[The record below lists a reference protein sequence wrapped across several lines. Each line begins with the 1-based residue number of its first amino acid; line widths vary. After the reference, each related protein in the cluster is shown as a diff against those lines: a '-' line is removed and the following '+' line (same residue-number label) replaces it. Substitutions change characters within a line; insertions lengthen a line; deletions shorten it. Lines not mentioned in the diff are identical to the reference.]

1 MRQQRICAIATCAA
15 MLAVLYGQQAPPT
28 AAPAAAPATA
38 PQTTAPVATVTPA
51 QPGKAPLLNLQNASL
66 TDVIDMLAKELKIN
80 YILDPRV
87 KASVTVNTY
96 GEMRELDVRGML
108 DTLLRVSG
116 AAMVQTGDIYRIVPL
131 ADVARLPLS
140 PRINPQSIPGDEQM
154 SLNLIFL
161 KYATVG
167 DLSKLLERFL
177 GEGATMLTYD
187 PANLLLIL
195 DNNRNMRRTMELIAL
210 FDSDVLANQRVRL
223 YEVKNGSPSDIAKE
237 LETVFRAISLGDKA
251 GAIRFIPLERI
262 NTIIAVAPNSG
273 AFGSVET
280 WLQKLDVRVDITVGA
295 MDNYV
300 YRVKY
305 GQADM
310 LADVIMQLYTGSYSG
325 SGATG
330 AFGSGAYSRGSGGGG
345 MGQGAGM
352 PRGAAGMAGR
362 SSLLNRSPA
371 AGGTAQGGGAGG
383 AAAAGQQ
390 SPFGTATSPA
400 DSTGYYMGAGSG
412 NLPEGMPRVV
422 PNIMDNS
429 ILIQATAPDYE
440 RILKLLKE
448 LDVPPRQVLIEAKIY
463 EVTLTGAFA
472 SGVSALLQRTGS
484 TDLGSSGLPASLS
497 TRTLQAATDATG
509 ILLTAGTLVGQTR
522 QLLGLLNASEDNRN
536 TKVISAPMLI
546 ATDSIPASINVGQ
559 DVPTLTSQA
568 LTGAQ
573 AGGNS
578 LFANTISNRNSGVT
592 LTVLARITDSGIV
605 TLVIDQEVSTAQ
617 APSASAAI
625 QSPSFQTRTI
635 STQVTVQDGDTIAIG
650 GIIQDTNTSS
660 SAGVPFLH
668 RLPVIGAAFG
678 AKSTSKG
685 RTELVIF
692 MTPRVIYDTNG
703 IAEASDELKSKLK
716 RLSKIVTE

>member
-1 MRQQRICAIATCAA
+1 
-15 MLAVLYGQQAPPT
+15 MLAVLYGQQAPPA
-28 AAPAAAPATA
+28 AAPTAAPATA

-66 TDVIDMLAKELKIN
+66 TDVIDLLASQLKIN

-87 KASVTVNTY
+87 KGSVTVNTY
-96 GEMRELDVRGML
+96 GEMRELDVRGLL
-108 DTLLRVSG
+108 DTLLRVNG
-116 AAMVQTGDIYRIVPL
+116 AAMVQTGDLYRIVPL
-131 ADVARLPLS
+131 ADIARLPLS
-140 PRINPQSIPGDEQM
+140 PRINPQSVPSDEQM
-154 SLNLIFL
+154 SLNLVFL

-177 GEGATMLTYD
+177 GDGATMLTYE

-223 YEVKNGSPSDIAKE
+223 FEVKNGSPSDIARE

-305 GQADM
+305 GQADL
-310 LADVIMQLYTGSYSG
+310 LAGVIMQLYTGSYG
-325 SGATG
+325 GNGTTG

-362 SSLLNRSPA
+362 SSLPNRSLA
-371 AGGTAQGGGAGG
+371 AGSTAQGGGAGG
-383 AAAAGQQ
+383 TAAAGQQ
-390 SPFGTATSPA
+390 SPFGTAPSAT
-400 DSTGYYMGAGSG
+400 DSTGYYMGTGFG

-472 SGVSALLQRTGS
+472 LGVSSTLQKMGS
-484 TDLGSSGLPASLS
+484 SDLGSGQPGNLS
-497 TRTLQAATDATG
+497 TRTLQAAANATG
-509 ILLTAGTLVGQTR
+509 LVLTAGTLVGQTR
-522 QLLGLLNASEDNRN
+522 QLLSILTASEDNRN

-578 LFANTISNRNSGVT
+578 LFANTISTRNSGVT
-592 LTVLARITDSGIV
+592 LTVLARITDSGVV
-605 TLVIDQEVSTAQ
+605 TLVIDQEVSSAQ

-668 RLPVIGAAFG
+668 RLPVVGAAFG

-692 MTPRVIYDTNG
+692 MTPHVIYDTNG

>member
-1 MRQQRICAIATCAA
+1 MRQRRIRAIATCAA
-15 MLAVLYGQQAPPT
+15 MLAVLYGQQAPPASAPT
-28 AAPAAAPATA
+28 AAP
-38 PQTTAPVATVTPA
+38 PQTTAPVATLTPA

-66 TDVIDMLAKELKIN
+66 TDVIDLLASQLKIN

-87 KASVTVNTY
+87 KGSVTVNTY
-96 GEMRELDVRGML
+96 GEMRELDVRGLL
-108 DTLLRVSG
+108 DTLLRVNG
-116 AAMVQTGDIYRIVPL
+116 CAMVQTGDIYRIVPL

-310 LADVIMQLYTGSYSG
+310 LANVIMQLYTGSYSG
-325 SGATG
+325 SATTG
-330 AFGSGAYSRGSGGGG
+330 AFGSGAYSHGSGGGG

-352 PRGAAGMAGR
+352 TRGAAGMAGR
-362 SSLLNRSPA
+362 SSLSNRSQA
-371 AGGTAQGGGAGG
+371 AGSTAQGGGAGG
-383 AAAAGQQ
+383 AAVPGQQ
-390 SPFGTATSPA
+390 SPFGMATSPA
-400 DSTGYYMGAGSG
+400 DSTGYYMGTGFG
-412 NLPEGMPRVV
+412 NVPEGMPRVV

-484 TDLGSSGLPASLS
+484 TDLGGSGLPASLS

-578 LFANTISNRNSGVT
+578 LFANTVSSRNSGVT

-650 GIIQDTNTSS
+650 GIIQDTSTSS